1 MDNKPEVMKFA
12 EIYRTYGLSFIPLRP
27 KSKKPAIAWK
37 VYQEELPEPD
47 RPLIWF
53 GGKKK
58 NRNIAIVTGAISGNL
73 VVIDFDQK
81 EKYEEFMNK
90 LPINM
95 KISLENTWT
104 VKTGKGYHI
113 YLRIEGLSPEEFK
126 EKFRTKPRL
135 IEGVDIKAEG
145 GYVVAPPSIHP
156 NGSQYEFVRG
166 PPEYGIL
173 RVTPQDFEELL
184 GYLGY
189 RKETQRTPLP
199 EEPKVAV
206 SGLKELQDGEIMRVS
221 ELLKQAYIPGHR
233 QNICL
238 YLSGW
243 GAWAK
248 ISPLCIAKIVKLLHE
263 KTKDEDPL
271 KERLAPIV
279 YSYKKGELWN
289 SQVEEAFLDLIKA
302 WGIKEVPGKNYEPS
316 KKGDEEEEKERPKG
330 RGFYLR
336 KKFGLVKD
344 VKEKSD
350 KGLEKEL
357 AEVLGDEKALDVIR
371 QIEEIFKRSSPF
383 KDSIFEIMDYEKQ
396 IFAVANLRK
405 GIVARARR
413 KEDSIVYKEIVLR
426 VAPVDVTVYEDPS
439 GGPRKWKIKFEGIK
453 PIEIG
458 PEELDEIIDRLKI
471 EGVVYKRSLLE
482 DVLSAVLNA
491 FIRKGR
497 AKVEYMLPEPGYFLI
512 EEDGHK
518 KVIWNPGAS
527 ALARSNLPET
537 PDIEK
542 VKEALLVLD
551 KFIREYCNEE
561 PTQITALCL
570 MFATPFGAVRKRL
583 GRNQQTIVLA
593 GEPNTYKTTIAMVG
607 PALMGFSKNDHIA
620 WRTGYITYPQLAN
633 GCARHTGA
641 FVINEAPLDFLTL
654 KHADLIAYLKGAPET
669 LSARFLESEKEVKKA
684 LASIVITF
692 NDLPVIGDPYLAEKK
707 RLLLVRFENRDK
719 LKQGGRELIEDLINN
734 GGLYHLGA
742 YLRDKVNEIPPDFF
756 KQSMLEVGK
765 RLLAFLY
772 ADVFGEV
779 PGWIEK
785 TLSEEDL
792 DPQDRLIEE
801 VSTPDIVFIN
811 ILKEDV
817 LKAIKN
823 APRGMVQDIEYDS
836 IDLPKCVELAIKRGL
851 LGYALYKVGQDG
863 KEYVWI
869 LPEAKRR
876 LREEG
881 GLSLTLSD
889 LAKALGGKVEPRRIA
904 GRFQKVI
911 ILEFEKLIDLIKS
924 ITSTS
929 EEE

>member
-1 MDNKPEVMKFA
+1 MNNKPEVMKFA
-12 EIYRTYGLSFIPLRP
+12 EIYRAYGLSFIPLKP
-27 KSKKPAIAWK
+27 KSKRPSIAWK

-95 KISLENTWT
+95 KITLENTWT

-126 EKFRTKPRL
+126 EKFRTKPKL

-156 NGSQYEFVRG
+156 NGSRYEFVRG
-166 PPEYGIL
+166 PPEYGII

-189 RKETQRTPLP
+189 RKETQRIPLP
-199 EEPKVAV
+199 EEPRVAV
-206 SGLKELQDGEIMRVS
+206 PGLRELRDKEIMKIS
-221 ELLKQAYIPGHR
+221 ELLRSGYVPGHR

-238 YLSGW
+238 FLSGW

-248 ISPLCIAKIVKLLHE
+248 ISPLSIAKIIKLLHE
-263 KTKDEDPL
+263 EKDDDPL
-271 KERLAPIV
+271 KERLAPIL
-279 YSYKKGELWN
+279 YSYKKLGIWSQEIERALLTLVRSWGLTNIPGEN
-289 SQVEEAFLDLIKA
+289 YQPREES
-302 WGIKEVPGKNYEPS
+302 EV
-316 KKGDEEEEKERPKG
+316 KG
-330 RGFYLR
+330 
-336 KKFGLVKD
+336 
-344 VKEKSD
+344 S
-350 KGLEKEL
+350 KGLEEEL
-357 AEVLGDEKALDVIR
+357 ASVLGEERAMNIISE
-371 QIEEIFKRSSPF
+371 IEEIFKRASPYR
-383 KDSIFEIMDYEKQ
+383 DSIFEIMDYERQ
-396 IFAVANLRK
+396 IFAVANLRR

-413 KEDSIVYKEIVLR
+413 EGDSIIYKEIVLR

-439 GGPRKWKIKFEGIK
+439 GGPRLWKIRFEGIK
-453 PIEIG
+453 TIEVG
-458 PEELDEIIDRLKI
+458 PAPFDEIINRLKI

-497 AKVEYMLPEPGYFLI
+497 AKVEYMLPEPGYFFI
-512 EEDGHK
+512 EENGHR

-527 ALARSNLPET
+527 ALARSNLPEI

-542 VKEALLVLD
+542 VKEALLTLD

-583 GRNQQTIVLA
+583 GKNQQTIVLA
-593 GEPNTYKTTIAMVG
+593 GEPNTYKTTIAMIG

-633 GCARHTGA
+633 GASRHTGA

-684 LASIVITF
+684 LATIVITF

-707 RLLLVRFENRDK
+707 RLLLVRFENRHK

-734 GGLYHLGA
+734 GSLYHLGA
-742 YLRDKVNEIPPDFF
+742 YLRDKINGIPPDLFGL
-756 KQSMLEVGK
+756 SMLEVGK
-765 RLLAFLY
+765 RILTFLY
-772 ADVFGEV
+772 MDILGEV
-779 PGWIEK
+779 PDWIEK

-792 DPQDRLIEE
+792 DPKDRLIEE
-801 VSTPDIVFIN
+801 TSTPDIVFIN

-836 IDLPKCVELAIKRGL
+836 IDLPKCVELVIKRGL
-851 LGYALYKVGQDG
+851 LGYALYKIGQGG

-904 GRFQKVI
+904 GKSQKVI
-911 ILEFEKLIDLIKS
+911 ILELEKIINLVRS
-924 ITSTS
+924 VTSTF